1 MSVREAII
9 LGVVQGLTEFLPVSS
24 SGHLVLFRQL
34 FGLKE
39 PHLTFDVMVH
49 LGTLAAVVAALW
61 DEIALT
67 FAGLRPM
74 GEGAG
79 AERVKAG
86 RRLIFL
92 LIVGS
97 LPAALVGLLAE
108 DFITQLFSSVTV
120 VGAALL
126 VTGGLL
132 WWVESRAEGEKTVG
146 KMRPEDALYIGV
158 WQILA
163 LVPGIS
169 RSGTTIAAGLFR
181 KLTREDAARF
191 SFLLSVP
198 VIAGAVAL
206 QVGDLLVTWQEGTWG
221 PIVIGTLAAAVS
233 GFAAIRGLLSLVK
246 RHSLRVFSYYTWAVG
261 LLVLILTHFLH
272 QK

>member
-1 MSVREAII
+1 MSVWEAII

-24 SGHLVLFRQL
+24 SGHLVLFGQL
-34 FGLKE
+34 FGLEE
-39 PHLTFDVMVH
+39 PNLTFDVMVH
-49 LGTLAAVVAALW
+49 LGTLIAVVAALW
-61 DEIALT
+61 DEVALLFT
-67 FAGLRPM
+67 GLQPV
-74 GEGAG
+74 GEGPG

-92 LIVGS
+92 LIIGT
-97 LPAALVGLLAE
+97 LPAGIVGFLAR
-108 DFITQLFSSVTV
+108 DFIEQLFSSVSV

-132 WWVESRAEGEKTVG
+132 WWAEGRLEGSRTMD
-146 KMRPEDALYIGV
+146 KMRPKDALHIGI

-169 RSGTTIAAGLFR
+169 RSGTTISAGLSR

-198 VIAGAVAL
+198 VIAGAVVL
-206 QVGDLLVTWQEGTWG
+206 QAGDLVNALNQGTWG
-221 PIVIGTLAAAVS
+221 PILLGTVAAALS
-233 GFAAIRGLLSLVK
+233 GFAAIRGLINLVK
-246 RHSLRVFSYYTWAVG
+246 RYSLRVFSYYTWAVG
-261 LLVLILTHFLH
+261 IIVLILTHFLH
-272 QK
+272 